1 MKLSYLDKVLLGFF
15 IFILSCEEPDAPD
28 SIWDE
33 NDQGGSTPIVNT
45 VEPSQGAFAGIDTLT
60 IIGQH
65 FSDNPSENLV
75 YFNGMLGNV
84 VGASSTSI
92 NVVPPNLVSDSVQIN
107 VAVQGA
113 FVFGKYENL
122 YTLSAAVLEY
132 GPFDQF
138 TDIYSLDLDRQENV
152 IVSTNATPDAQFWIV
167 DTNQDSAVWSSA
179 LAKASG
185 MKLGPT
191 GSIYFV
197 NFQRFL
203 YRDEQGTEKENTE
216 IFKRLSGNATDLD
229 FDENGNL
236 FVGGTGSTID
246 HVDIY
251 NEDGLTDGVSEAK
264 NLDTLDII
272 SLKVFNN
279 FLYVLTTTVSSDQAI
294 YKIPILDDSGTL
306 GDLEL
311 VFDWSNYTNR
321 EASALCLTLSES
333 GDIFVGSDWNTQ
345 PLTMIQNGSASGFYN
360 TILTAPIVYMAWGN
374 GNYLYVINKT
384 EDTNRGQK
392 IDTRTT
398 GSDYFGRP

>member
-1 MKLSYLDKVLLGFF
+1 MKLFYSDRILLGFS

-28 SIWDE
+28 SVWDE
-33 NDQGGSTPIVNT
+33 NDQGGSAPIVSS
-45 VEPSQGAFAGIDTLT
+45 VEPAQGAFAGIDTLT
-60 IIGQH
+60 ITGQY
-65 FSDNPSENLV
+65 FSDNISENLV

-84 VGASSTSI
+84 VEATSTTI
-92 NVVPPNLVSDSVQIN
+92 GVVPPNLVSDSVQIS

-152 IVSTNATPDAQFWIV
+152 IVSMNATPDAQFWIV

-185 MKLGPT
+185 MKMGPT
-191 GSIYFV
+191 GSVYFV
-197 NFQRFL
+197 NYQRFL

-216 IFKRLSGNATDLD
+216 IFKRLNGNATDLD

-246 HVDIY
+246 LVDIY
-251 NEDGLTDGVSEAK
+251 NEDGLTDGVTEAK

-279 FLYVLTTTVSSDQAI
+279 FLYVLTATVSSDQAL
-294 YKIPILDDSGTL
+294 YKIPILDNSGVL

-311 VFDWSNYTNR
+311 VFDWSNYTNY
-321 EASALCLTLSES
+321 EASALCFTLSES
-333 GDIFVGSDWNTQ
+333 GDIFIGSDWSSQ
-345 PLTMIQNGSASGFYN
+345 PLTIIQNGSASGFYN
-360 TILTAPIVYMAWGN
+360 TILTAPIIYMAWGN

-384 EDTNRGQK
+384 EETNRVQR

-398 GSDYFGRP
+398 GAEYYGRP

>member
-1 MKLSYLDKVLLGFF
+1 MKFSYLDKVLLGFF

-28 SIWDE
+28 SIWDG

-65 FSDNPSENLV
+65 FSDNLSENLV

-152 IVSTNATPDAQFWIV
+152 IVSMNATPDAQFWIV
-167 DTNQDSAVWSSA
+167 DTNQDSSVWSSS

-185 MKLGPT
+185 MKMGPT

-197 NFQRFL
+197 NYQRFL
-203 YRDEQGTEKENTE
+203 YKDEQGTEKENTE
-216 IFKRLSGNATDLD
+216 IFKRLNGNATDLD
-229 FDENGNL
+229 FDVNGNL

-251 NEDGLTDGVSEAK
+251 NEGGLTDGVSEAK

-279 FLYVLTTTVSSDQAI
+279 FIYILTATVSFEQAV

-311 VFDWSNYTNR
+311 VFDWSNYTNK
-321 EASALCLTLSES
+321 EASAFCFTFNES
-333 GDIFVGSDWNTQ
+333 GDLFIGSNWISQ
-345 PLTMIQNGSASGFYN
+345 PMTIVKNGVASGFYN
-360 TILTAPIVYMAWGN
+360 SILTAPIVYMAWGN
-374 GNYLYVINKT
+374 ENYLYVVNKT
-384 EDTNRGQK
+384 DETNRVQK
-392 IDTRTT
+392 IDTRMA
-398 GSDYFGRP
+398 GADYFGRP

>member
-1 MKLSYLDKVLLGFF
+1 MKFFFLDKILLGFSIL
-15 IFILSCEEPDAPD
+15 IFSCEEPDSPD

-33 NDQGGSTPIVNT
+33 NDQGGSTPIVDT

-65 FSDNPSENLV
+65 FSENLSENLV

-84 VGASSTSI
+84 VGATSTSI
-92 NVVPPNLVSDSVQIN
+92 SVVPPNLVSDSVQIS
-107 VAVQGA
+107 VAVQGS

-138 TDIYSLDLDRQENV
+138 TDIYSLDLDRQENL
-152 IVSTNATPDAQFWIV
+152 IVSLNATPDAQFWIV
-167 DTNQDSAVWSSA
+167 DTNQDSAVWSRA

-197 NFQRFL
+197 NYQRFL

-216 IFKRLSGNATDLD
+216 IFKRLNGNATDLD

-236 FVGGTGSTID
+236 FLGGTGSTID

-264 NLDTLDII
+264 NLDTLDLI

-294 YKIPILDDSGTL
+294 YKIPILDNSGSL

-311 VFDWSNYTNR
+311 VFDWSNYTNK

-333 GDIFVGSDWNTQ
+333 GDIFVGSDWTTQ

-384 EDTNRGQK
+384 EDTNRVQK
-392 IDTRTT
+392 IDTRIT
-398 GSDYFGRP
+398 GASYFGRP

>member
-1 MKLSYLDKVLLGFF
+1 MKFFFLDKILLGFSIL
-15 IFILSCEEPDAPD
+15 IFSCEEPDSPD

-33 NDQGGSTPIVNT
+33 NDQGGSTPIVDT

-60 IIGQH
+60 IIGQY
-65 FSDNPSENLV
+65 FSENLSENLV

-84 VGASSTSI
+84 VGATSTSI
-92 NVVPPNLVSDSVQIN
+92 SVVPPNLVSDSVQIS
-107 VAVQGA
+107 VAVQGS

-138 TDIYSLDLDRQENV
+138 TDIYSLDLDRQENL
-152 IVSTNATPDAQFWIV
+152 IVSLNATPDAQFWIV

-197 NFQRFL
+197 NYQRFL

-216 IFKRLSGNATDLD
+216 IFKRLNGNATDLD

-236 FVGGTGSTID
+236 FLGGTGSTID

-264 NLDTLDII
+264 NLDTLDLI

-294 YKIPILDDSGTL
+294 YKIPILDNSGSL

-311 VFDWSNYTNR
+311 VFDWSNYTNK

-333 GDIFVGSDWNTQ
+333 GDIFVGSDWTTQ

-384 EDTNRGQK
+384 EDTNRVQK
-392 IDTRTT
+392 IDTRIT
-398 GSDYFGRP
+398 GASYFGRP

>member
-1 MKLSYLDKVLLGFF
+1 MKFFFLDKILLGFSIL
-15 IFILSCEEPDAPD
+15 IFSCEEPDSPD

-33 NDQGGSTPIVNT
+33 NDQGGSTPIVDT
-45 VEPSQGAFAGIDTLT
+45 VEPLQGAFAGIDTLT

-65 FSDNPSENLV
+65 FSENLSENLV
-75 YFNGMLGNV
+75 YFNGMLGSV
-84 VGASSTSI
+84 VGATSTSI
-92 NVVPPNLVSDSVQIN
+92 SVVPPNLVSDSVQIS
-107 VAVQGA
+107 VAVQGS

-138 TDIYSLDLDRQENV
+138 TDIYSLDLDRQENL
-152 IVSTNATPDAQFWIV
+152 IVSLNATPDAQFWIV

-197 NFQRFL
+197 NYQRFL

-216 IFKRLSGNATDLD
+216 IFKRLNGNATDLD

-236 FVGGTGSTID
+236 FLGGTGSTID

-294 YKIPILDDSGTL
+294 YKIPILDNSGSL

-311 VFDWSNYTNR
+311 VFDWSNYTNK

-333 GDIFVGSDWNTQ
+333 GDIFVGSDWTTQ

-384 EDTNRGQK
+384 EDTNRVQK
-392 IDTRTT
+392 IDTRIT
-398 GSDYFGRP
+398 GASYFGRP

>member
-1 MKLSYLDKVLLGFF
+1 MKFFFLDKILLGFSIL
-15 IFILSCEEPDAPD
+15 IFSCEEPDSPD

-33 NDQGGSTPIVNT
+33 NDQGGSTPIVDT

-65 FSDNPSENLV
+65 FSENLSENLV
-75 YFNGMLGNV
+75 YFNGMLGSV
-84 VGASSTSI
+84 VGATSTSI
-92 NVVPPNLVSDSVQIN
+92 SVVPPNLVSDSVQIS
-107 VAVQGA
+107 VAVQGS

-138 TDIYSLDLDRQENV
+138 TDIYSLDLDRQENL
-152 IVSTNATPDAQFWIV
+152 IVSLNATPDAQFWIV

-197 NFQRFL
+197 NYQRFL

-216 IFKRLSGNATDLD
+216 IFKRLNGNATDLD

-236 FVGGTGSTID
+236 FLGGTGSTID

-294 YKIPILDDSGTL
+294 YKIPILDNSGSL

-311 VFDWSNYTNR
+311 VFDWSNYTNK

-333 GDIFVGSDWNTQ
+333 GDIFVGSDWTTQ

-384 EDTNRGQK
+384 EDTNRVQK
-392 IDTRTT
+392 IDTRIT
-398 GSDYFGRP
+398 GASYFGRP

>member
-1 MKLSYLDKVLLGFF
+1 MRLFYLDKILLSFS

-28 SIWDE
+28 AIWDG

-45 VEPSQGAFAGIDTLT
+45 VEPLQGAFAGIDTLT

-65 FSDNPSENLV
+65 FSDNLSENLV

-113 FVFGKYENL
+113 FIFGKYENL
-122 YTLSAAVLEY
+122 YSLSAAVSEY

-152 IVSTNATPDAQFWIV
+152 IVSMNATPDAQFWIV

-311 VFDWSNYTNR
+311 VFDWSNYTNS

-384 EDTNRGQK
+384 EDTNRVQK
-392 IDTRTT
+392 IDTRIT

>member
-1 MKLSYLDKVLLGFF
+1 MKFSYLDKVLLGFF

-28 SIWDE
+28 SIWDG

-45 VEPSQGAFAGIDTLT
+45 VEPLQGAFAGIDTLT

-65 FSDNPSENLV
+65 FSDNLSENLV

-113 FVFGKYENL
+113 FIFGKYENL
-122 YTLSAAVLEY
+122 YTLSAAVSEY

-152 IVSTNATPDAQFWIV
+152 IVSMNATPDAQFWIV

-384 EDTNRGQK
+384 EDTNRVQK
-392 IDTRTT
+392 IDTRIT

>member
-1 MKLSYLDKVLLGFF
+1 MKFFFLDKILLGFSIL
-15 IFILSCEEPDAPD
+15 IFSCEEPDSPD

-33 NDQGGSTPIVNT
+33 NDQGGSTPIVDT
-45 VEPSQGAFAGIDTLT
+45 VEPSQGAFAGIDTLM

-65 FSDNPSENLV
+65 FSENLSENLV

-84 VGASSTSI
+84 VGATSTSI
-92 NVVPPNLVSDSVQIN
+92 SVVPPNLVSDSVQIS
-107 VAVQGA
+107 VAVQGS

-138 TDIYSLDLDRQENV
+138 TDIYSLDLDRQENL
-152 IVSTNATPDAQFWIV
+152 IVSLNATPDAQFWMV

-197 NFQRFL
+197 NYQRFL

-216 IFKRLSGNATDLD
+216 IFKRLNGNATDLD

-236 FVGGTGSTID
+236 FLGGTGSTID

-264 NLDTLDII
+264 NLDTLDLI

-294 YKIPILDDSGTL
+294 YKIPILDNSGSL

-311 VFDWSNYTNR
+311 VFDWSNYTNK

-333 GDIFVGSDWNTQ
+333 GDIFVGSDWTTQ

-384 EDTNRGQK
+384 EDTNRVQK
-392 IDTRTT
+392 IDTRIT
-398 GSDYFGRP
+398 GAGYFGRP

>member
-1 MKLSYLDKVLLGFF
+1 MKLFYSGRILLGFS

-28 SIWDE
+28 SVWDE
-33 NDQGGSTPIVNT
+33 NDQGGSAPIVSS
-45 VEPSQGAFAGIDTLT
+45 VEPAQGAFAGIDTLT
-60 IIGQH
+60 ITGQY
-65 FSDNPSENLV
+65 FSDNISENLV

-84 VGASSTSI
+84 VEATSTTI
-92 NVVPPNLVSDSVQIN
+92 GVVPPNLVSDSVQIS

-152 IVSTNATPDAQFWIV
+152 IVSMNATPDAQFWIV
-167 DTNQDSAVWSSA
+167 DTNQDSSVWSSS

-185 MKLGPT
+185 MKMGPT

-197 NFQRFL
+197 NYQRFL
-203 YRDEQGTEKENTE
+203 YKDEQGTDKENTE
-216 IFKRLSGNATDLD
+216 IFKRLNGNATDLD

-246 HVDIY
+246 LVDIY
-251 NEDGLTDGVSEAK
+251 NEDGLTDGVTEAK

-279 FLYVLTTTVSSDQAI
+279 FLYLLTATVSSDQAL
-294 YKIPILDDSGTL
+294 YKIPILDNSGVL

-311 VFDWSNYTNR
+311 VFDWSNYTNY
-321 EASALCLTLSES
+321 EASALCFTLSES
-333 GDIFVGSDWNTQ
+333 GDIFIGSDWSSQ
-345 PLTMIQNGSASGFYN
+345 PLTIIQNGSAGGFYN
-360 TILTAPIVYMAWGN
+360 TILTAPIIYMAWGN

-384 EDTNRGQK
+384 EETNSVQR

-398 GSDYFGRP
+398 GAEYYGRP